1 LMQPNVLDCATD
13 ITYKCVYPANPDG
26 DFSKSHDF
34 SLPLLNGVIAGEYII
49 TMKIVDL
56 TTGATVLEKTADNG
70 PFNLDPHNRAT
81 ANWSSPYSGWEDGH
95 LYNISFSAVL
105 GSDGEK
111 SGNDRYFEILFK
123 DEIDVLI
130 LSNPTDQNR
139 LQRVKLDLESMGKT
153 YTQLRVNDWVNYATP
168 DWVEHYDKVLLP
180 WQTDY
185 NVVYGNYYDMLAETR
200 DSDGLSLT
208 TTLEQY
214 MHAGGTVQM
223 HLGPYRN
230 NYMPDQL
237 PFGIDI
243 AMRNQFNFTMDN
255 RIGYDNISI
264 EDPFHPILEDIDT
277 SAFAIAHGGDYVA
290 LSGLDNAQVA
300 NSQMPQ
306 VCGGR
311 INEPTGTFHTL
322 IRDSD
327 NPTQSLLSVCNYYS
341 GGLIVT
347 TMDVENPSLSE
358 SYNGT
363 SIPLLSRMLD
373 FHLTPYVDSD
383 GNGEPDFGIVRE
395 GFQLTI
401 NGQQPIFDNGL
412 GNYAY
417 TAIRSNATL
426 DFSFTSDVDGIFA
439 DWTLESGNN
448 DSVTDWNG
456 DILDAGELSSIHQE
470 NKETP
475 VSATFCVSDINSD
488 TGCKIDAQWVLKLYL
503 HNELGH
509 TRTTQITLYTNDID
523 ADSTKPIANASII
536 SNSVALENLEF
547 SETKR
552 VPIGVDSNN
561 DPVYAEYPVYL
572 VRLSESGDTTLS
584 FTAEN
589 SSDVGTGIK
598 EFTWTIVDDVQ
609 VDMVGQVSDTKHT
622 FVRPVGAGPEWS
634 YTFKNVTSNG
644 IQSNQIRLELQVVD
658 YKGLTSEK
666 FRMFFVVV
674 GELFGDDPPVVDT
687 DNLFTTDGQ
696 RFDALEALDILE
708 ISGTITGGAEED
720 CNVRVEI
727 SLNDNTIFDK
737 GDASKTTQKQLGMYD
752 QISGLCDGDSY
763 LLSLNISHLYDENE
777 GNTGDVYVRISEGSY
792 VIEDTIAIFTLPRP
806 TDNCAQDPDSCESSE
821 GSNAILFGG
830 VAGIILLLVVGV
842 TLVLKNRIG
851 SKEDLTEDSIEVFG
865 GVEQMDPIEAY
876 VQQMV
881 GQGYEES
888 VARQYAEQYYAQY
901 YEQQRRGNG

>member
-1 LMQPNVLDCATD
+1 
-13 ITYKCVYPANPDG
+13 
-26 DFSKSHDF
+26 
-34 SLPLLNGVIAGEYII
+34 
-49 TMKIVDL
+49 
-56 TTGATVLEKTADNG
+56 
-70 PFNLDPHNRAT
+70 
-81 ANWSSPYSGWEDGH
+81 
-95 LYNISFSAVL
+95 
-105 GSDGEK
+105 
-111 SGNDRYFEILFK
+111 
-123 DEIDVLI
+123 
-130 LSNPTDQNR
+130 
-139 LQRVKLDLESMGKT
+139 MGKT

-168 DWVEHYDKVLLP
+168 DWIEHYDKVLLP

-208 TTLEQY
+208 KTLEQY
-214 MHAGGTVQM
+214 MDAGGTVQM

-230 NYMPDQL
+230 NYMPDKL

-243 AMRNQFNFTMDN
+243 AMRNQFNSTMDN

-358 SYNGT
+358 PYNGT

-727 SLNDNTIFDK
+727 SLNDNAIFDK

-821 GSNAILFGG
+821 GGNAILFGG

>member
-1 LMQPNVLDCATD
+1 
-13 ITYKCVYPANPDG
+13 
-26 DFSKSHDF
+26 
-34 SLPLLNGVIAGEYII
+34 
-49 TMKIVDL
+49 
-56 TTGATVLEKTADNG
+56 
-70 PFNLDPHNRAT
+70 
-81 ANWSSPYSGWEDGH
+81 
-95 LYNISFSAVL
+95 
-105 GSDGEK
+105 
-111 SGNDRYFEILFK
+111 
-123 DEIDVLI
+123 
-130 LSNPTDQNR
+130 
-139 LQRVKLDLESMGKT
+139 
-153 YTQLRVNDWVNYATP
+153 
-168 DWVEHYDKVLLP
+168 
-180 WQTDY
+180 
-185 NVVYGNYYDMLAETR
+185 
-200 DSDGLSLT
+200 
-208 TTLEQY
+208 
-214 MHAGGTVQM
+214 M

-327 NPTQSLLSVCNYYS
+327 NPTQSLLSVCNYYR